1 MEFVEAP
8 LFTKLLEDYINDK
21 EYAALQIELSLR
33 PDAGSLIPGSGGIRK
48 LRWGGK
54 GKGKR
59 GGLRVIYYWQVGKDE
74 IWMLAVY
81 AKNEAED
88 IPVSLLR
95 EIKEAVER

>member
-8 LFTKLLEDYINDK
+8 LFTKLFKEYMNDT
-21 EYAALQIELSLR
+21 EYAALQFELALR
-33 PDAGSLIPGSGGIRK
+33 PEAGAVIPGGGGIRK

-59 GGLRVIYYWQVGKDE
+59 GGLRIIYYWQVRKE
-74 IWMLAVY
+74 VIWMLTVY

-88 IPVSLLR
+88 IPMNILQK
-95 EIKEAVER
+95 IKKELEK

>member
-59 GGLRVIYYWQVGKDE
+59 GGLRVIYYWQVRKDE